1 MEALSFSEG
10 QLHVWTGSHTASGAV
25 IAYCKSVGIAVQD
38 NWQADPAV
46 SGNYRYHIVGQ
57 RIDVNASLYWSD
69 SRIAT
74 LMAARTALHF
84 KMTHSSLGGSAGFL
98 GYSGRIVSLG
108 AQGSEGQLIDQN
120 FAAFAHAWSAF

>member
-10 QLHVWTGSHTASGAV
+10 QLHVWTGSHTASGSV
-25 IAYCKSVGIAVQD
+25 IAFCQSVGVSCLD
-38 NWQADPAV
+38 DWKADAAV
-46 SGNYRYHIVGQ
+46 SGNYRYHLAGT

-84 KMTHSSLGGSAGFL
+84 KVTHSSLGGSAGYI
-98 GYSGRIVSLG
+98 GYSGRITTLRADG
-108 AQGSEGQLIDQN
+108 QEGQVANQT